1 MKRKERIKNFA
12 SEIVDSAL
20 LMLSA
25 MAIFL
30 VCCYERARSIFLPRT
45 DEKYAIAILTRIRYT
60 IIYLS
65 VAMLFSAIKGKKKSK
80 IKPQED

>member
-1 MKRKERIKNFA
+1 
-12 SEIVDSAL
+12 
-20 LMLSA
+20 MLSA

-45 DEKYAIAILTRIRYT
+45 DREYAIAILTRIRYT

-65 VAMLFSAIKGKKKSK
+65 IATLFSAIKSKKKKKKKYLNSK
-80 IKPQED
+80 